1 MSVEHITSLS
11 KFNRI
16 IRDTPV
22 QLIVI
27 DFHATWCGPCH
38 AIAPA
43 YEKLSKTYSDRARFL
58 KVDVDDAED
67 IAKQCSVSSMP
78 TFQFYRD
85 GRKVS
90 SFSGADPKR
99 LQNEIEK
106 YAPSSSEVSFT
117 GSGQRLSD
125 SGAGASTDTPV
136 DMNTRRADAARA
148 AAARAEKERS
158 RKEHEKKR
166 KEEEEEEEED
176 MDETEKNDPRLKV
189 DQVLLNQLVYEMGFP
204 KVRAEKA
211 LIFTQNKNVEDAVD
225 WCFEHADDPDID
237 EPLQVVTESGEPKKR
252 LTREE
257 AKKKADELYS
267 KARARREQEEKK
279 QEIEREKE
287 RIRSGK
293 EVNAVKEQYEDDAR
307 KRAVEEKKREK
318 REAAAQ
324 RERVRRM
331 LEADKAT
338 RRERFRMPG
347 VPRSEEKT
355 VRKEVTSNVRKV
367 VSGGK
372 IQFRLPDGSRV
383 EGEFE
388 AEQTLG
394 DLIKFLVDMK
404 PELMGKNLKLGLQ
417 YPRKTFSLEEYEVSL
432 GELNLLPR
440 GALTVTI
447 T

>member
-11 KFNRI
+11 KFNRV
-16 IRDTPV
+16 IRDTPIK
-22 QLIVI
+22 LIII

-38 AIAPA
+38 AIAPL

-99 LQNEIEK
+99 LQSEIEK
-106 YAPSSSEVSFT
+106 YAPSSSEVSFI

-125 SGAGASTDTPV
+125 SGAGASTDAPV
-136 DMNTRRADAARA
+136 DMITRREEAARA
-148 AAARAEKERS
+148 AAVRAEKERT
-158 RKEHEKKR
+158 RKEREKKR
-166 KEEEEEEEED
+166 KEEEDD
-176 MDETEKNDPRLKV
+176 MEETEKNDPRLKV
-189 DQVLLNQLVYEMGFP
+189 NQNLLNQLVYEMGFP

-237 EPLQVVTESGEPKKR
+237 EPLQVVTESGEAKKR
-252 LTREE
+252 LTSEE

-267 KARARREQEEKK
+267 KARMRREQEDKK
-279 QEIEREKE
+279 QDVEREKE

-293 EVNAVKEQYEDDAR
+293 EVHAAKAQYEDDER

-318 REAAAQ
+318 REAAAE

-331 LEADKAT
+331 LEADKAS

-347 VPRSEEKT
+347 APRSEERT
-355 VRKEVTSNVRKV
+355 VRKEEVVRNVGRA

-372 IQFRLPDGSRV
+372 IQFRFPDGSRV

-388 AEQTLG
+388 AKQTLG
-394 DLIKFLVDMK
+394 DLIKFLVEMK
-404 PELMGKNLKLGLQ
+404 PELVGKNLKLGLQ
-417 YPRKTFSLEEYEVSL
+417 YPRKTFSLEEYEISL

-440 GALTVTI
+440 GALSVTI
-447 T
+447 A